1 MRRFGRQCC
10 GESQVGVKIVQ
21 LNRTAAPHN
30 ARADPSTGAADP
42 GGSGTGDGSALVDPR
57 ALGKRVT
64 PGAKCSY
71 PRAYSRVRGQG
82 HAEQCLEASV
92 DPGKPQV
99 QEMVETVLT
108 PPHSHSF
115 E

>member
-1 MRRFGRQCC
+1 VPWSGPGQREDCT
-10 GESQVGVKIVQ
+10 

-64 PGAKCSY
+64 PGAKRPY
-71 PRAYSRVRGQG
+71 PIYTQSARLV
-82 HAEQCLEASV
+82 
-92 DPGKPQV
+92 
-99 QEMVETVLT
+99 
-108 PPHSHSF
+108 
-115 E
+115 